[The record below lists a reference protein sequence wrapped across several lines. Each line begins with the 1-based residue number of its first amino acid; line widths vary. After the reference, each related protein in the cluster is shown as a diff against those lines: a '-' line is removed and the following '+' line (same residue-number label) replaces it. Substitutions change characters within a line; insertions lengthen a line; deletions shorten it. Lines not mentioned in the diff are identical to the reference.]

1 MNTMK
6 NVMAKVA
13 KIENE
18 KVELA
23 AERVELGLAQ
33 DMVGYATRI
42 GKASLNIAEMEKNI
56 AALRQEYLILNNEA
70 GKRASTI
77 LRLQTATE
85 QAYNINKKQYANV
98 AKNAT
103 NTMQQFEAAAKQMG
117 LKPDSSAEYKKLAK
131 AMEGNAFKS
140 IQNIDNK
147 NYFFN
152 STESA
157 KTQLMSVLAK
167 IK

>member
-1 MNTMK
+1 
-6 NVMAKVA
+6 
-13 KIENE
+13 
-18 KVELA
+18 
-23 AERVELGLAQ
+23 
-33 DMVGYATRI
+33 
-42 GKASLNIAEMEKNI
+42 
-56 AALRQEYLILNNEA
+56 
-70 GKRASTI
+70 
-77 LRLQTATE
+77 
-85 QAYNINKKQYANV
+85 
-98 AKNAT
+98 
-103 NTMQQFEAAAKQMG
+103 MQQFEAAAKQMG